1 MYVGIVRTLN
11 HVGETYMVKLKRAY
25 VAVGTYKNKI
35 RKRKKE
41 TSSSGWRYSRT
52 VA

>member
-11 HVGETYMVKLKRAY
+11 HVGETYMEKLKRAY

-35 RKRKKE
+35 RKRKKRQVPQDGG
-41 TSSSGWRYSRT
+41 TA
-52 VA
+52 VQ